1 MRSFRRSFDSCAGAP
16 DCDVARDE
24 ISDRALEL
32 AAGLVRDGTA
42 SMTIAFCSGLD
53 ECSHPRPRRRV
64 AE

>member
-1 MRSFRRSFDSCAGAP
+1 MRSFGMCEGAP
-16 DCDVARDE
+16 VSDAARDE

-53 ECSHPRPRRRV
+53 ECSHPRPRRHTQPLSV
-64 AE
+64 